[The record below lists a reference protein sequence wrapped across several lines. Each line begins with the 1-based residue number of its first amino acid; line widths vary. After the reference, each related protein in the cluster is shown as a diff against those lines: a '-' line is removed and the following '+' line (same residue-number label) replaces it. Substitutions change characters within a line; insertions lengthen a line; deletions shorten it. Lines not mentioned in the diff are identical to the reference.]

1 MPASRASSRKC
12 HTVSSRNHSLT
23 DSKSPLESATTKSRK
38 ITRRGAFPQPSG
50 TSITLSSPSLL
61 VFFITSHPPVNF
73 VIHKSMMA
81 AARRS
86 CQRNCWML
94 AFGGSE
100 TLVRKPWTRHN
111 RSMNR
116 TRISTTVDTELLY
129 AARSVAV
136 GKTDASLID
145 EALSVLLDR
154 YGSVAEI
161 DTSYAAYDRQ
171 PLDEPDAWGDLGSF
185 REAARRG

>member
-1 MPASRASSRKC
+1 
-12 HTVSSRNHSLT
+12 
-23 DSKSPLESATTKSRK
+23 
-38 ITRRGAFPQPSG
+38 
-50 TSITLSSPSLL
+50 
-61 VFFITSHPPVNF
+61 
-73 VIHKSMMA
+73 MMA

-161 DTSYAAYDRQ
+161 DASYAAYDRQ
-171 PLDEPDAWGDLGSF
+171 PLDEPDRSEEHTSELQS
-185 REAARRG
+185 RGHLVCRLLLEKKKER

>member
-1 MPASRASSRKC
+1 
-12 HTVSSRNHSLT
+12 
-23 DSKSPLESATTKSRK
+23 
-38 ITRRGAFPQPSG
+38 
-50 TSITLSSPSLL
+50 
-61 VFFITSHPPVNF
+61 
-73 VIHKSMMA
+73 MMA

-145 EALSVLLDR
+145 EVSCVLLDR
-154 YGSVAEI
+154 YGSVVEI
-161 DTSYAAYDRQ
+161 YACYAAYDRQ
-171 PLDEPDAWGDLGSF
+171 PIDLPDFIIVTGSF
-185 REAARRG
+185 QSGARCDLKCRT